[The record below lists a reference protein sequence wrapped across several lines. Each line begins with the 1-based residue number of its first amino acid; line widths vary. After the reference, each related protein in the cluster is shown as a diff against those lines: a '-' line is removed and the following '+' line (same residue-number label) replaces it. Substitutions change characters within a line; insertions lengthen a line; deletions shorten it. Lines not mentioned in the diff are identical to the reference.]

1 MLKEEAEKKTIEYLE
16 LDEILNAID
25 AEEDPSL
32 KESMIL
38 METSLSPFQA
48 AQYMLGWC
56 YLNGYNAD
64 KDFCFIL
71 QDNRRKATAKRRPNS
86 QKWGVI
92 PFQKLS
98 NGRIVYHEREL
109 LHWLRRNRHNFTAT
123 RKAA

>member
-1 MLKEEAEKKTIEYLE
+1 MDDEIKTLEDLE

-25 AEEDPSL
+25 ADEEAAL

-38 METSLSPFQA
+38 MDTSLSPFQA
-48 AQYMLGWC
+48 AQYMLRWC

-64 KDFCFIL
+64 RDFCFIL

-86 QKWGVI
+86 QKWGTI

-109 LHWLRRNRHNFTAT
+109 LHWLSRNKHNFVTV
-123 RKAA
+123 RKVA